1 MTMRDRV
8 GLYGS
13 YLFGMAGIGFTL
25 PYLPLFLTQRGLSPS
40 MVGWISTLAAVA
52 GLVQFPVGL
61 VSDRVRRRKPFL
73 LAALALLVV
82 ATLLLRTARD
92 RYWLA
97 FLVVLFAENGACRA
111 TVESLAGAEATV
123 LSGGARLGS
132 ALGALRL
139 WKPVGVVVM
148 ALTGGVIAERWG
160 LDAILALVA
169 ICQAGAVVFAL
180 LIREPRE
187 RASVAPSSSERTRG
201 PSSGWWR
208 DRTLGVFVIAMVLF
222 HVANAPGGVYLGLFM
237 KGELAAS
244 ERHLSYAFVI
254 SNVVWMAA
262 VWPAGRLGD
271 RIGRHPVLVVGWLAM
286 TVRLA
291 LVALAGSHREVLAI
305 QVLDGLAQALFAVMA
320 AAWVTDRMADPAR
333 TGTAQVLVGSSLVA
347 GSAVG
352 PAIASVLVA
361 SLGYRAMF
369 GVLAAIGGAATLL
382 VALAIPETLVR
393 KRAIPRAAHGS
404 A

>member
-1 MTMRDRV
+1 M
-8 GLYGS
+8 
-13 YLFGMAGIGFTL
+13 
-25 PYLPLFLTQRGLSPS
+25 
-40 MVGWISTLAAVA
+40 
-52 GLVQFPVGL
+52 
-61 VSDRVRRRKPFL
+61 
-73 LAALALLVV
+73 
-82 ATLLLRTARD
+82 
-92 RYWLA
+92 
-97 FLVVLFAENGACRA
+97 
-111 TVESLAGAEATV
+111 
-123 LSGGARLGS
+123 
-132 ALGALRL
+132 
-139 WKPVGVVVM
+139 
-148 ALTGGVIAERWG
+148 
-160 LDAILALVA
+160 
-169 ICQAGAVVFAL
+169 
-180 LIREPRE
+180 
-187 RASVAPSSSERTRG
+187 
-201 PSSGWWR
+201 
-208 DRTLGVFVIAMVLF
+208 
-222 HVANAPGGVYLGLFM
+222 
-237 KGELAAS
+237 
-244 ERHLSYAFVI
+244 
-254 SNVVWMAA
+254 
-262 VWPAGRLGD
+262 
-271 RIGRHPVLVVGWLAM
+271 LVVGWLAM